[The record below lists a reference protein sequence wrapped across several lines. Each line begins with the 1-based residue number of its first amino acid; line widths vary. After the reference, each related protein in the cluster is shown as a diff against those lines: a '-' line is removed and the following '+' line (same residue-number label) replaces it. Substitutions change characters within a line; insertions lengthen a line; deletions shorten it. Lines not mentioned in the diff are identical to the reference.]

1 MPVRERIKALLAQEN
16 ITMKELARLLS
27 EKTGNKYSLQ
37 SISHRML
44 RGTLSFNEVEIIT
57 EILGYEIEIKKVY
70 K

>member
-1 MPVRERIKALLAQEN
+1 
-16 ITMKELARLLS
+16 
-27 EKTGNKYSLQ
+27 
-37 SISHRML
+37 ML